1 MAITAD
7 GAFDAVISY
16 SGGANVYTFDAT
28 SGGAVGDIAVVAV
41 SCHASLG
48 AFGAHAGWNFLGI
61 AKPFVELGDAYGAQ
75 LALYWKYKASGDT
88 SYVFSSGASPAPDVN
103 ALGQLIFL
111 RGASASSLAA
121 IDATNSGDYLDDIDE
136 FESFIPPA
144 TLTTASVP
152 DGGALL
158 AFAFSNFNL
167 FNVRQFGNEPLV
179 GTYNSTTDMSV
190 LSPTSAGTNSGFSV
204 ASGASAM
211 PLVVQGSRFDSAAAG
226 KFEQFLVTWVAFV
239 VRRAKKG
246 GLFGINH

>member
-7 GAFDAVISY
+7 GAFDASISY
-16 SGGANVYTFDAT
+16 SGGANVYTFD
-28 SGGAVGDIAVVAV
+28 SSLGGAVGDIAVVAV

-48 AFGAHAGWNFLGI
+48 AFGAHAGWNFLGT
-61 AKPFVELGDAYGAQ
+61 AKPVADLGDAYGAQ
-75 LALYWKYKASGDT
+75 VALYWKYKASSDA
-88 SYVFSSGASPAPDVN
+88 SYVFSSGASPSPDVN

-111 RGASASSLAA
+111 RGASLTAL
-121 IDATNSGDYLDDIDE
+121 DATNSGDYLDDIDE

-158 AFAFSNFNL
+158 AFAFSNFSL

-179 GTYNSTTDMSV
+179 GTYNSATDMSV
-190 LSPTSAGTNSGFSV
+190 LSPTSTGTNSGFSV
-204 ASGASAM
+204 ASGASAIS
-211 PLVVQGSRFDSAAAG
+211 LVVQGGRFDGAAPG